1 MIYLPEKLFRDPWI
15 YICVMTLPEKIEAV
29 ERLFAELDERIA
41 HFQQNSGLFCP
52 SGCGKCCFK
61 PDIEATVLEF
71 LPFAWHMYK
80 AGTAEMW
87 YEKVKSVHD
96 AICVILNPQQQG
108 QGLCSEYPHR
118 GLICRLFGYS
128 ARHNKYGRPELITCS
143 IIREEAS
150 YSRTVKAM
158 EEGSMD
164 VPFMRDYYMQ
174 LQGIDPVLSAERLPI
189 NQAIA
194 RALESVMAYMAYR

>member
-1 MIYLPEKLFRDPWI
+1 
-15 YICVMTLPEKIEAV
+15 MTLPEKIEAV
-29 ERLFAELDERIA
+29 ERLFVELDERIA
-41 HFQQNSGLFCP
+41 HFQQKSGLFCP
-52 SGCGKCCFK
+52 PGCGKCCLK

-87 YEKVKSVHD
+87 YEKVKSVND

-108 QGLCSEYPHR
+108 QGWCSQYPYR

-128 ARHNKYGRPELITCS
+128 ARHNKYGGPELITCS
-143 IIREEAS
+143 IIRDESS
-150 YSRTVKAM
+150 YSGTVKAV
-158 EEGSMD
+158 EEGSME
-164 VPFMRDYYMQ
+164 VPYMRNYYMQ

-194 RALESVMAYMAYR
+194 RAMESVMAYMAYR